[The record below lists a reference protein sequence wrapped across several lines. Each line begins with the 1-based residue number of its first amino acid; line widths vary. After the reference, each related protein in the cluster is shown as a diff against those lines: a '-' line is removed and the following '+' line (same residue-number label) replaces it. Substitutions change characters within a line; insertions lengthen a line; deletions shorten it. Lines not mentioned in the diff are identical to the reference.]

1 MGLPGGVARKAPR
14 IISCTC
20 KDARQ
25 VFHRAPPI
33 IILTIIR
40 QLALDG
46 FKGAN
51 LRFSNSVGTSGSG
64 SEKILFFQRFVSGP
78 GETGCVPAVL
88 RVLAGPHPSRRRAH
102 AARRPRGRERGRV
115 RGPGVRGG
123 VVAGGEP
130 ARRFPGFGFSGK
142 PTGTGWDPDHIARAW
157 AELMKRLGYTATSPR
172 AATGAPPSPARW
184 RADE

>member
-123 VVAGGEP
+123 VVAGGP
-130 ARRFPGFGFSGK
+130 A
-142 PTGTGWDPDHIARAW
+142 AV
-157 AELMKRLGYTATSPR
+157 R
-172 AATGAPPSPARW
+172 AASPPGDSPASASPASQ
-184 RADE
+184 RAPVGTPTTSREPGRS